1 MNQEPNQRPTF
12 LQDRQRASLTLPIGK
27 RIKSR
32 SEIDVSSAGLLSIG
46 GLVSMILLSTA
57 VIVRAAGGGRR
68 AASLKNAELKKI
80 SSGRQE
86 AS

>member
-12 LQDRQRASLTLPIGK
+12 LQERQRASLTLRIGK

-57 VIVRAAGGGRR
+57 VIVHAAGGGRR
-68 AASLKNAELKKI
+68 AASLKRAELKKI
-80 SSGRQE
+80 SSGPDE

>member
-12 LQDRQRASLTLPIGK
+12 LQDRQRASLTLRIGK

>member
-1 MNQEPNQRPTF
+1 MNQEPNQRPSF
-12 LQDRQRASLTLPIGK
+12 LHDRQRASLTLRIGK

-80 SSGRQE
+80 SFGRQE